1 MGDFADYVK
10 SCSNITSSTGIRD
23 LWEYRAACKYRSK
36 GWLDQAGRVTQE
48 LETRY
53 SELSGVGDKIKACLD
68 QGETKSKKLKKA
80 GSRILKRKSV
90 GGKSRGKKANKK
102 LARTRRSVPIMRTS
116 KSKSKTIKSRR
127 QLIRKHG
134 KKQQKI
140 NKKKRGTKSAKKRR
154 NQGNKTRK
162 SSGSKEK
169 KKQRR
174 EKKKILRSIPLDQL
188 PSQHVLSTLD
198 CAEWKIADGLEMCV
212 RKVVETSLNV

>member
-1 MGDFADYVK
+1 M
-10 SCSNITSSTGIRD
+10 
-23 LWEYRAACKYRSK
+23 
-36 GWLDQAGRVTQE
+36 
-48 LETRY
+48 
-53 SELSGVGDKIKACLD
+53 
-68 QGETKSKKLKKA
+68 
-80 GSRILKRKSV
+80 KRKSV
-90 GGKSRGKKANKK
+90 GGKSKGKKANKK

-134 KKQQKI
+134 KNQQKI
-140 NKKKRGTKSAKKRR
+140 KKKKRGTKSAKKRK

-162 SSGSKEK
+162 SSGSKEN

>member
-1 MGDFADYVK
+1 M
-10 SCSNITSSTGIRD
+10 
-23 LWEYRAACKYRSK
+23 
-36 GWLDQAGRVTQE
+36 
-48 LETRY
+48 
-53 SELSGVGDKIKACLD
+53 
-68 QGETKSKKLKKA
+68 
-80 GSRILKRKSV
+80 KRKSV
-90 GGKSRGKKANKK
+90 GGKSKGKKANKK

-140 NKKKRGTKSAKKRR
+140 KKKKRGTKSAKKRR

>member
-1 MGDFADYVK
+1 M
-10 SCSNITSSTGIRD
+10 
-23 LWEYRAACKYRSK
+23 
-36 GWLDQAGRVTQE
+36 
-48 LETRY
+48 
-53 SELSGVGDKIKACLD
+53 
-68 QGETKSKKLKKA
+68 
-80 GSRILKRKSV
+80 KRKSV
-90 GGKSRGKKANKK
+90 GGKSKGKKANKK

-116 KSKSKTIKSRR
+116 KSKSKTIKGRR

-140 NKKKRGTKSAKKRR
+140 KKKKRGTKSAKKRK

-162 SSGSKEK
+162 SSGSEEK

>member
-1 MGDFADYVK
+1 M
-10 SCSNITSSTGIRD
+10 
-23 LWEYRAACKYRSK
+23 
-36 GWLDQAGRVTQE
+36 
-48 LETRY
+48 
-53 SELSGVGDKIKACLD
+53 
-68 QGETKSKKLKKA
+68 
-80 GSRILKRKSV
+80 KRKSV
-90 GGKSRGKKANKK
+90 GGKFKGKKANKK

-140 NKKKRGTKSAKKRR
+140 NKKKRGTKSDNKRR